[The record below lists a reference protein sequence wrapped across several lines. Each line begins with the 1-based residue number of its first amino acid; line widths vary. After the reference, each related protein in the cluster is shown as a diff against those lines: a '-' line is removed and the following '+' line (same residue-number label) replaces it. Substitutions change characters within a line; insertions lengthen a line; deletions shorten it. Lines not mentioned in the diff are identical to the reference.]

1 MIIRFPK
8 EIAEKIRDA
17 FANNQKMPITIEPK
31 IGKGLEFD
39 VAIKDLQY
47 TDKGVLVD
55 LPTITES
62 YKSRDYIN
70 LYKSNDIS

>member
-1 MIIRFPK
+1 
-8 EIAEKIRDA
+8 
-17 FANNQKMPITIEPK
+17 MPITIEPK